1 MKTGKV
7 SQIWSKLPLVLLLV
21 GFSVAFGKVYIKT
34 QTTLLG
40 YRIGQSKQI
49 EAEMLESQST
59 LKMELAKLTTR
70 ESLVGLAGKSD
81 VPFKNIWAVH

>member
-1 MKTGKV
+1 MKIPQT
-7 SQIWSKLPLVLLLV
+7 SQIWSKLPLILLLV
-21 GFSVAFGKVYIKT
+21 CFGVAFGKVYIKT

-40 YRIGQSKQI
+40 YSIGQSKQI

-70 ESLVGLAGKSD
+70 ESLVSIASKSD
-81 VPFKNIWAVH
+81 LQFKNIWAVH